1 MPALQSPWFAP
12 HVIVYMFAY
21 AMLGAATVMA
31 VYLLWFK
38 KKKIE
43 RKEMDLCDNP
53 HLCRSGIYDIRY
65 AYRSYLG
72 ERSLGTLLG
81 LGPERNMGGSDLVCL
96 SGIYSFQI
104 GKTIKGT
111 SGIGYF
117 IGLFCLITNVL
128 VWNQLSSVR
137 TRSQCTYV

>member
-1 MPALQSPWFAP
+1 M
-12 HVIVYMFAY
+12 
-21 AMLGAATVMA
+21 
-31 VYLLWFK
+31 
-38 KKKIE
+38 
-43 RKEMDLCDNP
+43 
-53 HLCRSGIYDIRY
+53 
-65 AYRSYLG
+65 SYLG

-81 LGPERNMGGSDLVCL
+81 LGPERNLGSGDLVCL
-96 SGIYSFQI
+96 SGIYPFQI
-104 GKTIKGT
+104 GKAIEGT